1 MKPLVNYFRLVVE
14 GAWSLIC
21 GLGVTAKYAVWPYST
36 VQYPFKKLTM
46 YPRLKGPVVFVKDPQ
61 TGKNRCIACKACERI
76 CPAACIKVEGEKGAD
91 GKRRPTAYTMDNGLC
106 CLCSLCIEVCPT
118 DALEHSRRFE
128 WVATA
133 PDALKRDFLEI
144 EAHPKE
150 PEEVR
155 YRML

>member
-1 MKPLVNYFRLVVE
+1 MKALVHYIRLIME
-14 GAWSLIC
+14 GAWSIV
-21 GLGVTAKYAVWPYST
+21 LGFCVTGKYMFKHYST

-46 YPRLKGPVVFVKDPQ
+46 FPRFKGPVVFVKDPQ

-76 CPAACIKVEGEKGAD
+76 CPSMCIRVEGEKGPD
-91 GKRRPTAYTMDNGLC
+91 GKRRPTLYTMDNGLC

-118 DALEHSRRFE
+118 NALEHSREYE
-128 WVATA
+128 WVVTSRE
-133 PDALKRDFLEI
+133 ALIRDLLEL
-144 EAHPKE
+144 EAHPKP